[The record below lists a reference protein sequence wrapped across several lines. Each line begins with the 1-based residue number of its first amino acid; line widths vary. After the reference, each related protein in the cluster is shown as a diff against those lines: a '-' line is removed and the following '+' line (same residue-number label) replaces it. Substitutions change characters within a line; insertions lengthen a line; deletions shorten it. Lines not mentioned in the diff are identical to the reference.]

1 MEEENRG
8 DGRADAM
15 PVGSGGSEAEV
26 EEGDESCQDRASDL
40 EESEDS
46 SGSEDGSES
55 SRSDSESDNQSS
67 SSRSS
72 QESVRPI
79 PAPRRSSRSRKPV
92 VKMNLAQQTEVS
104 EPDFKYDRLDENLV
118 DVVLNRLN
126 ILGDQPLSVERVRK
140 IEKMLH
146 CFLVM

>member
-8 DGRADAM
+8 DDRADAM
-15 PVGSGGSEAEV
+15 PVDSGGSEAEV
-26 EEGDESCQDRASDL
+26 QEGDESCQDRARDL

-46 SGSEDGSES
+46 SGSEDSSES

-67 SSRSS
+67 SRSG

-79 PAPRRSSRSRKPV
+79 PAPRRSLRSRKPV

-104 EPDFKYDRLDENLV
+104 QSDFKYDRLDENLV
-118 DVVLNRLN
+118 DVVLSRLK